1 MTYVR
6 KTKDLG
12 FWVLPKPDM
21 FVRKWRRIPRVSR
34 TVPFGYKVDETD
46 ADFLL
51 PVEIELQALDKAKE
65 HLKQYS
71 YREVATWLSKQTGR
85 YISHVGLRK
94 RINLDRKRKKTITIK
109 RELARRLEKTLN
121 EIQKLEEESVGCF
134 TTEGKI
140 RA

>member
-21 FVRKWRRIPRVSR
+21 FVRKWRRISRVSR
-34 TVPFGYKVDETD
+34 TVPCGYKVDETD
-46 ADFLL
+46 TDFLL

-121 EIQKLEEESVGCF
+121 EIQRLEEESVGCF